1 MSSQGEYITR
11 LDPFLFHDA
20 ARHVEYQRRMSLMIA
35 ASGIIDLTEVS
46 FVRRSFADTVDDQSS
61 MDSHIPIMTEP
72 LRPTRSN
79 QKPHL
84 EIIMENG
91 LQLKFGVKETLNYIF
106 PLADIF

>member
-11 LDPFLFHDA
+11 LDPFLFHDTT
-20 ARHVEYQRRMSLMIA
+20 ARHVEYQRRMALMMA

-61 MDSHIPIMTEP
+61 MDSRIPIMTEP

-91 LQLKFGVKETLNYIF
+91 LQLKFGVKTYYNSII
-106 PLADIF
+106 PPS